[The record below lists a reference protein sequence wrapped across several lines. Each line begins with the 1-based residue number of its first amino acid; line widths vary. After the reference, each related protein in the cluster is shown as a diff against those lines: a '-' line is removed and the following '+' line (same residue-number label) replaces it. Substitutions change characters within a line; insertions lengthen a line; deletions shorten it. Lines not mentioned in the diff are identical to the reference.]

1 MVENLEFHRSGLA
14 VPVRVDAV
22 AQCVDASLRDER
34 RLSRDHD
41 FFRHGDIRDD
51 RDKRSQSKA
60 GAIDQFGRL
69 RHMVA
74 HIAFEIVER
83 DWLADESGLVVGDGV
98 VGQAL

>member
-34 RLSRDHD
+34 
-41 FFRHGDIRDD
+41 
-51 RDKRSQSKA
+51 DKRSQSEA

-83 DWLADESGLVVGDGV
+83 DWLADESGILVGDGV